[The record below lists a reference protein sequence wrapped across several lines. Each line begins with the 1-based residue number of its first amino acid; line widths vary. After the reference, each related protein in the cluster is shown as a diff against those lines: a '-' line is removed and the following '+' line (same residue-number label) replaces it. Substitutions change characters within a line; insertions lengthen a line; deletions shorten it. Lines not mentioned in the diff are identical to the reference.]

1 MGRCLLDS
9 GNGNQIDIG
18 ALKVTGDTVIDFGA
32 GENIELNLGSL
43 EITAGSTITVNNWNQ
58 FQDLWTTG
66 SFTGGAGAVT
76 IDQRD
81 SNTAQITFTGFTPG
95 DTVWLTFDYESNEIT
110 VPEPSSYGAL
120 LMTFGLAAALGVR
133 LAESKTLIGLR

>member
-1 MGRCLLDS
+1 M
-9 GNGNQIDIG
+9 
-18 ALKVTGDTVIDFGA
+18 
-32 GENIELNLGSL
+32 
-43 EITAGSTITVNNWNQ
+43 
-58 FQDLWTTG
+58 
-66 SFTGGAGAVT
+66 T
-76 IDQRD
+76 IDERD